1 MEFKASQLKIYFI
14 CGTQDIPE
22 QKSIKT
28 VLTQALEA
36 GITMF
41 QFREKGENALK
52 DNEKE
57 KLAKELQLLCQSY
70 HVPFIV
76 NDDVS
81 LAKKINAD
89 GIHVGQD
96 DEDVKAFAN
105 DFQDKIIGLSV
116 GNISEYET
124 SDLTNVD
131 YIGVGPMFNT
141 PSKSDASE
149 PVGPEMIK
157 QLRRR
162 IGAFPMVAIGGITE
176 ENVKSIADANADGIS
191 IISAISRSQN
201 IDNTVNE
208 FKKYFN

>member
-57 KLAKELQLLCQSY
+57 KLAKELQSLCQSY

-96 DEDVKAFAN
+96 DEDVKAFAY

-157 QLRRR
+157 QLRQR
-162 IGAFPMVAIGGITE
+162 IGAFPIVAIGGITE

>member
-14 CGTQDIPE
+14 CGTQDKPE

-57 KLAKELQLLCQSY
+57 KLAKELQSLCQSY

-96 DEDVKAFAN
+96 DEDVKAFAY

-157 QLRRR
+157 QLRQR
-162 IGAFPMVAIGGITE
+162 IGAFPIVAIGGITE

>member
-57 KLAKELQLLCQSY
+57 KLAKELQSLCQSY

-76 NDDVS
+76 NDDVL

-96 DEDVKAFAN
+96 DEDVKAFAY

-157 QLRRR
+157 QLRQR
-162 IGAFPMVAIGGITE
+162 IGAFPIVAIGGITE

>member
-1 MEFKASQLKIYFI
+1 MDFKASQLKIYFI

-105 DFQDKIIGLSV
+105 DFQDKIIGLSI

-157 QLRRR
+157 QLRQR
-162 IGAFPMVAIGGITE
+162 IGAFPIVAIGGITE

-201 IDNTVNE
+201 IDNAVNE

>member
-57 KLAKELQLLCQSY
+57 KLAKELQSLCQSY

-157 QLRRR
+157 QLRQR
-162 IGAFPMVAIGGITE
+162 IGAFPIVAIGGITE

>member
-57 KLAKELQLLCQSY
+57 KLAKELQSLCQSY

-96 DEDVKAFAN
+96 DEDVKAFAY

>member
-14 CGTQDIPE
+14 CGTQDIPK

-57 KLAKELQLLCQSY
+57 KLAKELQSLCQSY

-96 DEDVKAFAN
+96 DEDVKAFAY

-157 QLRRR
+157 QLRQR
-162 IGAFPMVAIGGITE
+162 IGAFPIVAIGGITE

>member
-1 MEFKASQLKIYFI
+1 M
-14 CGTQDIPE
+14 
-22 QKSIKT
+22 
-28 VLTQALEA
+28 
-36 GITMF
+36 
-41 QFREKGENALK
+41 
-52 DNEKE
+52 
-57 KLAKELQLLCQSY
+57 
-70 HVPFIV
+70 
-76 NDDVS
+76 
-81 LAKKINAD
+81 
-89 GIHVGQD
+89 
-96 DEDVKAFAN
+96 KAFAY

-157 QLRRR
+157 QLRQR
-162 IGAFPMVAIGGITE
+162 IGAFPIVAIGGITE

>member
-1 MEFKASQLKIYFI
+1 MLFKATDLKIYFI

-22 QKSIKT
+22 HQTIQGI
-28 VLTQALEA
+28 LTQALEA

-41 QFREKGENALK
+41 QFREKGDKALTGSK
-52 DNEKE
+52 KE
-57 KLAKELQLLCQSY
+57 KLAKELQALCQSY
-70 HVPFIV
+70 DVPFIV

-81 LAKKINAD
+81 LAKSINAD

-96 DEDVKAFAN
+96 DEDVRAFAN

-116 GNISEYET
+116 GNLNEYEK

-131 YIGVGPMFNT
+131 YIGVGPMFET
-141 PSKSDASE
+141 PSKSDANA
-149 PVGPEMIK
+149 PVGPDMIT
-157 QLRRR
+157 QLRQKM
-162 IGAFPMVAIGGITE
+162 GDFPMVAIGGINE
-176 ENVKSIADANADGIS
+176 ENVVLIANAGADGIAV
-191 IISAISRSQN
+191 ISAISRSNN

>member
-57 KLAKELQLLCQSY
+57 KLAKELQSLCQSY

-96 DEDVKAFAN
+96 DEDVKDFAY

-116 GNISEYET
+116 GNISEYEK

-157 QLRRR
+157 QLRQR
-162 IGAFPMVAIGGITE
+162 IGAFPIVAIGGITE